1 MFAQD
6 RTAKSWRARDKRQG
20 RIFVATMRCAYSVNQ
35 SIIVRNL
42 SPQGLGARAKIQCP
56 GRGEIVA
63 ITLPMMPERYARVK
77 WIRGDQFGVR
87 FVEPLSN
94 ELFQS
99 LTARMQQSVSPE
111 YHG

>member
-6 RTAKSWRARDKRQG
+6 RILKSWRARDDRHG
-20 RIFVATMRCAYSVNQ
+20 RIFVAKMRCAYSTNQ

-42 SPQGLGARAKIQCP
+42 SPEGLGAKIQCP

-63 ITLPMMPERYARVK
+63 ITLPMMPERYAKVK

-87 FVEPLSN
+87 FIEPLSS
-94 ELFQS
+94 EAFRL
-99 LTARMQQSVSPE
+99 LIARMQPSVSSE
-111 YHG
+111 HNN